1 MKAATR
7 LFGEIEIDESKII
20 TFEDGIIGF
29 PDMKKF
35 TVIFDEEKEG
45 RPSISWLQSMDE
57 PEIAFPVMDPLFVC
71 ETYNPSVEEEL
82 LKNLGTIKE
91 DNLYV
96 LVTVTVP
103 QDIKELAVNLK
114 APIVIN
120 TDTRKASQIIVE
132 DDLPVRYRIYEILE
146 EAKKKAGEYDAGINK
161 KKGRIP
167 CCQ

>member
-20 TFEDGIIGF
+20 TFEEGTIGF

-35 TVIFDEEKEG
+35 TLIFDEEKEDK
-45 RPSISWLQSMDE
+45 PSISWLQSMDE
-57 PEIAFPVMDPLFVC
+57 PEVAFPVMDPLLVC
-71 ETYNPSVEEEL
+71 EEYNPSVEDEL

-103 QDIKELAVNLK
+103 QDIKNLAVNLK

-146 EAKKKAGEYDAGINK
+146 EAKKKAGE
-161 KKGRIP
+161 
-167 CCQ
+167 

>member
-35 TVIFDEEKEG
+35 TLIFDEEKEG

-71 ETYNPSVEEEL
+71 ETYNPSVEGEL

-146 EAKKKAGEYDAGINK
+146 EAKKKAGE
-161 KKGRIP
+161 
-167 CCQ
+167 

>member
-35 TVIFDEEKEG
+35 TLIFDEEKEG
-45 RPSISWLQSMDE
+45 RPSISWLQSMDK

-71 ETYNPSVEEEL
+71 ETYNPSVEDEL

-146 EAKKKAGEYDAGINK
+146 EAKKKAGE
-161 KKGRIP
+161 
-167 CCQ
+167 

>member
-35 TVIFDEEKEG
+35 TLIFDEEKEG

-71 ETYNPSVEEEL
+71 ETYNPSVEDEL

-103 QDIKELAVNLK
+103 QNIKELAVNLK

-132 DDLPVRYRIYEILE
+132 DDLPVRFRIYEILE
-146 EAKKKAGEYDAGINK
+146 EAKKKAGE
-161 KKGRIP
+161 
-167 CCQ
+167 

>member
-35 TVIFDEEKEG
+35 TLIFDEEKEG

-103 QDIKELAVNLK
+103 QNIKELAVNLK

-132 DDLPVRYRIYEILE
+132 ADLPVRYRIYEILE
-146 EAKKKAGEYDAGINK
+146 EAKQKAGE
-161 KKGRIP
+161 
-167 CCQ
+167 

>member
-35 TVIFDEEKEG
+35 TLILDEEKEG

-103 QDIKELAVNLK
+103 QNIKELAVNLK

-146 EAKKKAGEYDAGINK
+146 EAKKKAGE
-161 KKGRIP
+161 
-167 CCQ
+167 

>member
-35 TVIFDEEKEG
+35 TLIFDEEKEG

-146 EAKKKAGEYDAGINK
+146 EAKKKAGE
-161 KKGRIP
+161 
-167 CCQ
+167 

>member
-35 TVIFDEEKEG
+35 TLIFDEEKEG

-71 ETYNPSVEEEL
+71 ETYNPSVEDEL

-146 EAKKKAGEYDAGINK
+146 EEKKKAGE
-161 KKGRIP
+161 
-167 CCQ
+167 

>member
-35 TVIFDEEKEG
+35 TLIFDEEKEG

-57 PEIAFPVMDPLFVC
+57 PEIAFPVMNPLFVC

-103 QDIKELAVNLK
+103 QNIKELAVNLK

-146 EAKKKAGEYDAGINK
+146 EAKKKAGE
-161 KKGRIP
+161 
-167 CCQ
+167 

>member
-35 TVIFDEEKEG
+35 TLIFDEEKEG

-71 ETYNPSVEEEL
+71 ETYNPSVEDEL

-120 TDTRKASQIIVE
+120 ADTRKASQIIVE

-146 EAKKKAGEYDAGINK
+146 EAKKKAGE
-161 KKGRIP
+161 
-167 CCQ
+167 

>member
-35 TVIFDEEKEG
+35 TLIFDEEKEG

-71 ETYNPSVEEEL
+71 ETYNPSVEDEL

-103 QDIKELAVNLK
+103 QNIKELAVNLK

-132 DDLPVRYRIYEILE
+132 DDLPVKYRIYEILE
-146 EAKKKAGEYDAGINK
+146 EAKKKAGE
-161 KKGRIP
+161 
-167 CCQ
+167 

>member
-35 TVIFDEEKEG
+35 TLIFDEEKEG

-57 PEIAFPVMDPLFVC
+57 PEITFPVMDPLFVC

-103 QDIKELAVNLK
+103 QNIKELAVNLK

-146 EAKKKAGEYDAGINK
+146 EAKKKAGE
-161 KKGRIP
+161 
-167 CCQ
+167 

>member
-35 TVIFDEEKEG
+35 TLIFDEEKEG
-45 RPSISWLQSMDE
+45 KPSISWLQSMDE
-57 PEIAFPVMDPLFVC
+57 PEVAFPVMDPLLVC
-71 ETYNPSVEEEL
+71 ETYNPSVEDEL

-146 EAKKKAGEYDAGINK
+146 EAKKKAGE
-161 KKGRIP
+161 
-167 CCQ
+167 

>member
-1 MKAATR
+1 M
-7 LFGEIEIDESKII
+7 
-20 TFEDGIIGF
+20 
-29 PDMKKF
+29 
-35 TVIFDEEKEG
+35 
-45 RPSISWLQSMDE
+45 
-57 PEIAFPVMDPLFVC
+57 
-71 ETYNPSVEEEL
+71 EEEL

-103 QDIKELAVNLK
+103 QNIKELAVNLK

-146 EAKKKAGEYDAGINK
+146 EAKKKAGE
-161 KKGRIP
+161 
-167 CCQ
+167 

>member
-35 TVIFDEEKEG
+35 TLIFDEEKEG

-71 ETYNPSVEEEL
+71 ETYNPSVEDEL

-132 DDLPVRYRIYEILE
+132 DDLPVRYRIYEIIE
-146 EAKKKAGEYDAGINK
+146 EAKKKAGE
-161 KKGRIP
+161 
-167 CCQ
+167 

>member
-35 TVIFDEEKEG
+35 TYI
-45 RPSISWLQSMDE
+45 
-57 PEIAFPVMDPLFVC
+57 
-71 ETYNPSVEEEL
+71 PSVEDEL

-103 QDIKELAVNLK
+103 QNIKELAVNLK

-146 EAKKKAGEYDAGINK
+146 EAKKKAGE
-161 KKGRIP
+161 
-167 CCQ
+167 

>member
-35 TVIFDEEKEG
+35 TLIFDEEKEG

-57 PEIAFPVMDPLFVC
+57 PEIAFLVMDPLFVC

-103 QDIKELAVNLK
+103 QNIKELAVNLK

-146 EAKKKAGEYDAGINK
+146 EAKKKAGE
-161 KKGRIP
+161 
-167 CCQ
+167 

>member
-7 LFGEIEIDESKII
+7 LFGDIEIDESKII

-35 TVIFDEEKEG
+35 TLIFDEEKEG

-103 QDIKELAVNLK
+103 QNIKELAVNLK

-146 EAKKKAGEYDAGINK
+146 EAKKKAGE
-161 KKGRIP
+161 
-167 CCQ
+167 

>member
-35 TVIFDEEKEG
+35 TLIFDEEKEG

-57 PEIAFPVMDPLFVC
+57 PEIAFPVMDSLFVC

-103 QDIKELAVNLK
+103 QNIKELAVNLK

-146 EAKKKAGEYDAGINK
+146 EAKKKAGE
-161 KKGRIP
+161 
-167 CCQ
+167 

>member
-35 TVIFDEEKEG
+35 TLIFDEEKEG

-71 ETYNPSVEEEL
+71 ETYNLSVEEEL

-103 QDIKELAVNLK
+103 QNIKELAVNLK

-146 EAKKKAGEYDAGINK
+146 EAKKKAGE
-161 KKGRIP
+161 
-167 CCQ
+167 

>member
-35 TVIFDEEKEG
+35 TLIFDEEKEG

-96 LVTVTVP
+96 LITVTVP
-103 QDIKELAVNLK
+103 QNIKELAVNLK

-146 EAKKKAGEYDAGINK
+146 EAKKKAGE
-161 KKGRIP
+161 
-167 CCQ
+167 

>member
-1 MKAATR
+1 MKAATT

-35 TVIFDEEKEG
+35 TLIFDEEKEG

-103 QDIKELAVNLK
+103 QNIKELAVNLK

-146 EAKKKAGEYDAGINK
+146 EAKKKAGE
-161 KKGRIP
+161 
-167 CCQ
+167 

>member
-35 TVIFDEEKEG
+35 TLIFDEKKEG

-57 PEIAFPVMDPLFVC
+57 PETAFPVMDPLFVC
-71 ETYNPSVEEEL
+71 ETYNPSVEDEL

-103 QDIKELAVNLK
+103 QNIKELAVNLK

-146 EAKKKAGEYDAGINK
+146 EAKKKAGE
-161 KKGRIP
+161 
-167 CCQ
+167 

>member
-35 TVIFDEEKEG
+35 TLIFDEEKKG

-71 ETYNPSVEEEL
+71 ETYNPSVEDEL

-103 QDIKELAVNLK
+103 QNIKELAVNLK

-146 EAKKKAGEYDAGINK
+146 EAKKKAGE
-161 KKGRIP
+161 
-167 CCQ
+167 

>member
-35 TVIFDEEKEG
+35 TLIFDEEKEG

-82 LKNLGTIKE
+82 LENLGTIKE

-103 QDIKELAVNLK
+103 QNIKELAVNLK

-146 EAKKKAGEYDAGINK
+146 EAKKKAGE
-161 KKGRIP
+161 
-167 CCQ
+167 

>member
-1 MKAATR
+1 MKAPTR

-35 TVIFDEEKEG
+35 TLIFDEEKEG

-71 ETYNPSVEEEL
+71 ETYNPSVEDEL

-103 QDIKELAVNLK
+103 QNIKELAVNLK

-146 EAKKKAGEYDAGINK
+146 EAKKKAGE
-161 KKGRIP
+161 
-167 CCQ
+167 

>member
-35 TVIFDEEKEG
+35 TLIFDEEKEG

-103 QDIKELAVNLK
+103 QNIKELAVNLK
-114 APIVIN
+114 EPIVIN

-146 EAKKKAGEYDAGINK
+146 EAKKKAGE
-161 KKGRIP
+161 
-167 CCQ
+167 

>member
-35 TVIFDEEKEG
+35 TLIFDEEKEG

-103 QDIKELAVNLK
+103 QNIQELAVNLK

-146 EAKKKAGEYDAGINK
+146 EAKKKAGE
-161 KKGRIP
+161 
-167 CCQ
+167 

>member
-35 TVIFDEEKEG
+35 TLIFDEEKEG

-57 PEIAFPVMDPLFVC
+57 PEIACPVMDPLFVC

-103 QDIKELAVNLK
+103 QNIKELAVNLK

-146 EAKKKAGEYDAGINK
+146 EAKKKAGE
-161 KKGRIP
+161 
-167 CCQ
+167 

>member
-35 TVIFDEEKEG
+35 TLIFDEEKEG

-71 ETYNPSVEEEL
+71 ETYNPTVEEEL

-103 QDIKELAVNLK
+103 QNIKELAVNLK

-146 EAKKKAGEYDAGINK
+146 EAKKKAGE
-161 KKGRIP
+161 
-167 CCQ
+167 

>member
-35 TVIFDEEKEG
+35 TLIFDEEKEG

-57 PEIAFPVMDPLFVC
+57 PEMAFPVMDPLFVC

-103 QDIKELAVNLK
+103 QNIKELAVNLK

-146 EAKKKAGEYDAGINK
+146 EAKKKAGE
-161 KKGRIP
+161 
-167 CCQ
+167 

>member
-35 TVIFDEEKEG
+35 TLIFDEENEG
-45 RPSISWLQSMDE
+45 RPSISWVLSIDE

-103 QDIKELAVNLK
+103 QNIKDRVVNLK

-146 EAKKKAGEYDAGINK
+146 EAKKKAGE
-161 KKGRIP
+161 
-167 CCQ
+167 